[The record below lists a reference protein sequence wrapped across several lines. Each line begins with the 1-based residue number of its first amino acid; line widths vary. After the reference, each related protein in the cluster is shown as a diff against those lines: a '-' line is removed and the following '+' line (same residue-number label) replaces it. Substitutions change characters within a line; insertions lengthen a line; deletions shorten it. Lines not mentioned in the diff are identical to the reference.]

1 MEEIRK
7 NKIFWGLIFLT
18 VFNFLL
24 FLFSKVIIE
33 KAAERAIQKLQKEYS
48 PSPYGPG
55 IDPDKINIDGVKVIN
70 TEINNFKQLDSS
82 ISNHFNESEKWR
94 EEWEKSRNF

>member
-1 MEEIRK
+1 M
-7 NKIFWGLIFLT
+7 IFLT

-82 ISNHFNESEKWR
+82 IINHFNESEKWR